1 MVADTTNLPLF
12 LLSVFAISTTGAM
25 MPGPVTAFTVA
36 QGSQRREAGALIA
49 IGHGIV
55 DLMVILL
62 IYFGLASFMDHDP
75 VRVSVGIIGGTV
87 LLWMA
92 LGLFRNTPTIERER
106 RDRAHGSV
114 LGGVALTLANPYF
127 FIWWATVGAAL
138 IVSARDFGGP
148 AVAAMGITHWLCDFG
163 WLFLVSWVVFKS
175 KRLWTEKVNRAVFGV
190 CSAVLAGFG
199 TWFIVSSIRLAVSG

>member
-25 MPGPVTAFTVA
+25 MPGSVTALTVA
-36 QGSQRREAGALIA
+36 QGSQRMAAGALIA

-55 DLMVILL
+55 ELVVILL
-62 IYFGLASFMDHDP
+62 IYFGLASFMDLNP
-75 VRVSVGIIGGTV
+75 VRVAVGIIGGTV

-92 LGLFRNTPTIERER
+92 LGLFRNTPTIEREQKDQAR
-106 RDRAHGSV
+106 GSV
-114 LGGVALTLANPYF
+114 MGGAALTLANPYF

-138 IVSARDFGGP
+138 IVSASDFGGP
-148 AVAAMGITHWLCDFG
+148 AIIAMGITHWLCDFA
-163 WLFLVSWVVFKS
+163 WLFFMSWVVFKS

-190 CSAVLAGFG
+190 CATILAGFG
-199 TWFIVSSIRLAVSG
+199 TWFIVSSIRLAASG